1 MVRDE
6 HLEYNFFKA
15 FEFLGEAV
23 PQFEV
28 DNISQFIH
36 YGSK

>member
-1 MVRDE
+1 MVHDE
-6 HLEYNFFKA
+6 HLKFNFFNA

-28 DNISQFIH
+28 DNICQFIH